1 MRLGATRAGNGAKCL
16 SCKGNWDLLRVQV
29 AEREGTSRVKG
40 SKWSGRVKVSADG
53 VGVVSHAGV
62 GMLRELAQDTGLTA
76 GVTAALA
83 DTYAGPWSHAP
94 GRVFADMAVAI
105 ADGGDCVSHVEVFG
119 DRHGV
124 CGPVASMPTTWRMLD
139 RIDDAHL
146 PGVLAARAAAR
157 ERAWA
162 AGASPD
168 LSGLLQIDF
177 DATITISHSEDKQNA
192 AKTWKRTFGFHPLL
206 AFLDRPE
213 VSGGEALAGLLRAG
227 NAGSNTAADH
237 VTVLEQALSA
247 LPAHARPRPGDPD
260 SVRVVARSDSAGAT
274 HAFAKACRERG
285 VWFSF
290 GFPVDTR
297 IQGIVDQVPERAW
310 APAIET
316 GGGVRDGAWVADVTG
331 TLDLAAWPSG
341 SKVILRAERPHPGA
355 QLRFTDADGHRIT
368 AIITDIPDRVIGG
381 QTAGMELN
389 HRQHARVEDRIREA
403 KNSGLRNLPCRG
415 FAENTAW
422 LHTLLTA
429 TDLVCWAKILG
440 FTDTPTLA
448 RAEIA
453 TFRNLVLH
461 IGARITHG
469 ARQVRLRIDH
479 TRKHAQTIANAWLK
493 IRAAFT

>member
-1 MRLGATRAGNGAKCL
+1 
-16 SCKGNWDLLRVQV
+16 
-29 AEREGTSRVKG
+29 
-40 SKWSGRVKVSADG
+40 
-53 VGVVSHAGV
+53 
-62 GMLRELAQDTGLTA
+62 
-76 GVTAALA
+76 
-83 DTYAGPWSHAP
+83 
-94 GRVFADMAVAI
+94 MAVAI
-105 ADGGDCVSHVEVFG
+105 ADGGDCVSHIEVFG
-119 DRHGV
+119 DRHQV

-139 RIDDAHL
+139 RIDEAHL
-146 PGVLAARAAAR
+146 PGVLTARAAAR

-162 AGASPD
+162 AGAGPD

-177 DATITISHSEDKQNA
+177 DATVTISHSEDKENA
-192 AKTWKRTFGFHPLL
+192 AKTWKKTFGFHPLL

-213 VSGGEALAGLLRAG
+213 VSGGEALAGLLRRG

-237 VTVLEQALSA
+237 VTVLDQALSA
-247 LPAHARPRPGDPD
+247 LPAQARPRRGDPD

-274 HAFAKACRERG
+274 HAFAKACRDRG

-297 IQGIVDQVPERAW
+297 IQQIVDQIPDHGWES
-310 APAIET
+310 AINSDID
-316 GGGVRDGAWVADVTG
+316 GGDGIRDGAWVADVTG
-331 TLDLAAWPSG
+331 MLDLTGWPDG

-355 QLRFTDADGHRIT
+355 QLTFTDADGHRIT

-381 QTAGMELN
+381 QTAGLELN

-403 KNSGLRNLPCRG
+403 KNTGLRNLPCRG

-422 LHTLLTA
+422 LHALLTA
-429 TDLVCWAKILG
+429 IDLVCWTKILG
-440 FTDTPTLA
+440 FTGTPALA
-448 RAEIA
+448 HAEIA

-461 IGARITHG
+461 VAARITRG

-479 TRKHAQTIANAWLK
+479 TRRHAKAIAAAWLM